1 MRDSSTGNLITGNTI
16 YANGPTGREIHPGIV
31 PYFTVGLCL
40 SSDANTNKI
49 SYNNFNNGNTGGSII
64 NDNGAIINAVE
75 SPIQNKN
82 PVGFNDAA
90 TGNEPISPVFPS
102 GPAGS
107 GNIFCGNAVTTT
119 QGVTSNPP
127 TCV

>member
-1 MRDSSTGNLITGNTI
+1 MSSG
-16 YANGPTGREIHPGIV
+16 
-31 PYFTVGLCL
+31 
-40 SSDANTNKI
+40 ANTNI
-49 SYNNFNNGNTGGSII
+49 VSYNSFNNGNNGGSII
-64 NDNGAIINAVE
+64 NDTGAIINAVQ

-82 PVGFNDAA
+82 PAGFNDLA

-102 GPAGS
+102 GPAGP

-119 QGVTSNPP
+119 QGVASNPL